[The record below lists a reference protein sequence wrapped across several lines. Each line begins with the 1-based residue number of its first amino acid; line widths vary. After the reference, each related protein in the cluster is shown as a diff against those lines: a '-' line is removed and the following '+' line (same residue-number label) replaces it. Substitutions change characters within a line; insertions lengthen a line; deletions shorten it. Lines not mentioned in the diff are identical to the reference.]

1 MAGRKVNMA
10 EDYYQVLGVDK
21 KAAADEIKKAYR
33 KLALKWHPDKNPNN
47 KGAEEKFKKISEA
60 YAVLS
65 DTEKRQQYDQFGS
78 ADQYRQ
84 QYTQED
90 IFRNF
95 DLDEILRGFGFGGA
109 RGGGGRTTFRTTRR
123 GGGSVRDDY
132 EDPFAGLFG
141 GGAGGGRQ
149 QYQEMPQKGQDAEYN
164 LSISLEESVFGA
176 DKKISFQLEN
186 RIEDINV
193 KIPAGISSGKK
204 LRLPGKGLSGYNEA
218 PSGDLYLN
226 VNVLPHPIYARD
238 GNDLY
243 IEKTIKFTQA
253 AMGSSIDVSTLD
265 GTVKRLKISPGT
277 QNNTKIRMK
286 GYGVPGLKGAPKGDQ
301 YVKINVEVPKKLSDR
316 QMKLVK
322 QLADDG
328 I

>member
-1 MAGRKVNMA
+1 MA

-21 KAAADEIKKAYR
+21 KASADEIKKAYR

-47 KGAEEKFKKISEA
+47 KAAEEKFKKISEA

-84 QYTQED
+84 QYSQED

-95 DLDEILRGFGFGGA
+95 DLDEILKSFGFSGA
-109 RGGGGRTTFRTTRR
+109 RGGRTTFRTTRR
-123 GGGSVRDDY
+123 GGGGARDDY
-132 EDPFAGLFG
+132 DDPFAGIFG
-141 GGAGGGRQ
+141 GMGGGGQ
-149 QYQEMPQKGQDAEYN
+149 QYANMPQKGQDAEYN
-164 LSISLEESVFGA
+164 LSITLEESVFGA

-186 RIEDINV
+186 RIEDISV
-193 KIPAGISSGKK
+193 KIPAGISTGKK
-204 LRLPGKGLSGYNEA
+204 LRLPGKGLSGYNGG

-226 VNVLPHPIYARD
+226 INVLPHPIFARD

-253 AMGSSIDVSTLD
+253 VLGITIDVPTLD
-265 GTVKRLKISPGT
+265 GTTKRIKIAPGT

-286 GYGVPGLKGAPKGDQ
+286 GFGVPGLKGAPKGDQ
-301 YVKINVEVPKKLSDR
+301 YVKINIEVPRKLSDR
-316 QMKLVK
+316 QTKIIQ
-322 QLADDG
+322 QLAEDG

>member
-1 MAGRKVNMA
+1 MA

-21 KAAADEIKKAYR
+21 KASADVIKKAYR

-47 KGAEEKFKKISEA
+47 KSAEEKFKKISEA

-65 DTEKRQQYDQFGS
+65 DDKKREQYNQFGS

-84 QYTQED
+84 QYSQED
-90 IFRNF
+90 IFRDVN
-95 DLDEILRGFGFGGA
+95 LDEILRSFGFGGG
-109 RGGGGRTTFRTTRR
+109 RGAGRTTFRTGRR
-123 GGGSVRDDY
+123 GGTHSQGY
-132 EDPFAGLFG
+132 EDPFGGLFG
-141 GGAGGGRQ
+141 GMGGQ
-149 QYQEMPQKGQDAEYN
+149 QHANMQEKGQDAEYN
-164 LSISLEESVFGA
+164 LSISLEESVLGA

-186 RIEDINV
+186 RIEDISV
-193 KIPAGISSGKK
+193 KIPPGISSGKK
-204 LRLPGKGLSGYNEA
+204 LRLPGKGLSGYNGG

-226 VNVLPHPIYARD
+226 INVLPHPIYSRD

-253 AMGSSIDVSTLD
+253 ALGTTIDVPTLD
-265 GTVKRLKISPGT
+265 GSTKRLKLSPGT

-301 YVKINVEVPKKLSDR
+301 FVKINIEVPKKLSDK
-316 QMKLVK
+316 QIKLIE
-322 QLADDG
+322 QLAADG
-328 I
+328 V

>member
-1 MAGRKVNMA
+1 MA

-21 KAAADEIKKAYR
+21 KATADDIKKAYR

-47 KGAEEKFKKISEA
+47 KAAEEKFKKISEA

-65 DTEKRQQYDQFGS
+65 DDKKRGEYDQFGS
-78 ADQYRQ
+78 AEQYRQ
-84 QYTQED
+84 QYSQED
-90 IFRNF
+90 IFRDV
-95 DLDEILRGFGFGGA
+95 DLDEILRSFGFGGA
-109 RGGGGRTTFRTTRR
+109 RAGGGRTTFRTTRR
-123 GGGSVRDDY
+123 GGSARDDY
-132 EDPFAGLFG
+132 DDPFAGLFG
-141 GGAGGGRQ
+141 GGMGGGRQ
-149 QYQEMPQKGQDAEYN
+149 QYANMPQKGQDAEYN
-164 LSISLEESVFGA
+164 LSIALEESVFGA

-186 RIEDINV
+186 RVEDISV

-204 LRLPGKGLSGYNEA
+204 LRLPGKGLSGYNGG

-226 VNVLPHPIYARD
+226 VNVLPHPIFARD

-253 AMGSSIDVSTLD
+253 VLGTSIDVTTLD
-265 GTVKRLKISPGT
+265 GSVKRLKISPGT
-277 QNNTKIRMK
+277 QTNTKIRMK
-286 GYGVPGLKGAPKGDQ
+286 GYGVPGLKGAPKGDL
-301 YVKINVEVPKKLSDR
+301 YVKINVDVPKKLSDR
-316 QMKLVK
+316 QMKLVQ

>member
-1 MAGRKVNMA
+1 MA

-21 KAAADEIKKAYR
+21 KASADDIKKAYR

-47 KGAEEKFKKISEA
+47 KTAEEKFKKISEA

-78 ADQYRQ
+78 ADQFRQ
-84 QYTQED
+84 QYSQED
-90 IFRNF
+90 IFRGF
-95 DLDEILRGFGFGGA
+95 DLDEILRSFGFGGA
-109 RGGGGRTTFRTTRR
+109 RGGRTSFRTSRR
-123 GGGSVRDDY
+123 GGSSSRDDY
-132 EDPFAGLFG
+132 DDPFAGIFG
-141 GGAGGGRQ
+141 GMGGGRQ
-149 QYQEMPQKGQDAEYN
+149 YANMRQKGQDAEYN
-164 LSISLEESVFGA
+164 LSITLEESVFGA
-176 DKKISFQLEN
+176 EKKISFQLEN
-186 RIEDINV
+186 RVEDINV

-204 LRLPGKGLSGYNEA
+204 LRLPGKGLSGYNGG
-218 PSGDLYLN
+218 PNGDLYLN
-226 VNVLPHPIYARD
+226 INVLPHPIYARD

-253 AMGSSIDVSTLD
+253 ALGTAIDVPTLD
-265 GTVKRLKISPGT
+265 GSVKRLKIGPGT

-301 YVKINVEVPKKLSDR
+301 YVKINVEIPRKLSDR
-316 QMKLVK
+316 QLKLIQ

-328 I
+328 M

>member
-1 MAGRKVNMA
+1 MA

-21 KAAADEIKKAYR
+21 KASADEIKKAYR
-33 KLALKWHPDKNPNN
+33 KLAIKWHPDKNPTN
-47 KGAEEKFKKISEA
+47 KKASEEKFKKISEA

-65 DTEKRQQYDQFGS
+65 DPEKRQQYDTFGS

-84 QYTQED
+84 QYSQED
-90 IFRNF
+90 IFRGF

-109 RGGGGRTTFRTTRR
+109 RGGGRTTFRTSTSRR
-123 GGGSVRDDY
+123 GGPSAQDY
-132 EDPFAGLFG
+132 DDPFASLFG
-141 GGAGGGRQ
+141 GGSMGGGRQ
-149 QYQEMPQKGQDAEYN
+149 YANMPQKGQDAEYN

-186 RIEDINV
+186 HIEDINV
-193 KIPAGISSGKK
+193 KIPPGISTGKK
-204 LRLPGKGLSGYNEA
+204 LRLPGKGLSGYNGG

-226 VNVLPHPIYARD
+226 INVLPHPIFSRD

-243 IEKTIKFTQA
+243 VEKTIKFTQA
-253 AMGSSIDVSTLD
+253 ALGTTIDIPTLD
-265 GTVKRLKISPGT
+265 GTTKRLKISPGT

-286 GYGVPGLKGAPKGDQ
+286 GYGVPGLKGGGKGDQ
-301 YVKINVEVPKKLSDR
+301 YVKINIEVPVKLSDR
-316 QMKLVK
+316 QSKLIK

-328 I
+328 L